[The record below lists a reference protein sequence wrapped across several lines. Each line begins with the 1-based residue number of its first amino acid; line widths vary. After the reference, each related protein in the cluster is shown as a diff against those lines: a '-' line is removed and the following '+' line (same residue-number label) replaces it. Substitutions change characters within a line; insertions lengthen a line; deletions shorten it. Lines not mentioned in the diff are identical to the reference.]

1 VAHTAPSGS
10 AGSTIDIGSVIDRD
24 YLDESLA
31 FVNSVDHS
39 VWTAS
44 RTPEA
49 LELETQRFAH
59 PLRRIR
65 DMVNRLQ
72 YCRGRRFFESIE
84 VASCRRHYLDPPTV

>member
-1 VAHTAPSGS
+1 
-10 AGSTIDIGSVIDRD
+10 VIDRN

-31 FVNSVDHS
+31 FVNSVDNA
-39 VWTAS
+39 VGTAS
-44 RTPEA
+44 RTPES
-49 LELETQRFAH
+49 LELETQRLAN

-65 DMVNRLQ
+65 DMVNCLQ

>member
-1 VAHTAPSGS
+1 VARTTPSGS
-10 AGSTIDIGSVIDRD
+10 AGPTIDIGSVIDRD

-31 FVNSVDHS
+31 FVNSVDHP

-72 YCRGRRFFESIE
+72 YCRGRCFFESIE
-84 VASCRRHYLDPPTV
+84 VASCRRHYLDLPTV